1 MIPFV
6 YQNYDE
12 NNTYNIDDWQRVQ
25 DFDEFREKVIELK
38 NPSVMSNKLD
48 EYRRNYEK
56 VLLSKEGYYEIFAH
70 KMNKVFA

>member
-38 NPSVMSNKLD
+38 NPSVMADKLD
-48 EYRRNYEK
+48 EYRRITKRFCYPK
-56 VLLSKEGYYEIFAH
+56 KDTMKSLLTK
-70 KMNKVFA
+70 

>member
-25 DFDEFREKVIELK
+25 DFDEFREKVMELK
-38 NPSVMSNKLD
+38 NPSVMADKLS
-48 EYRRNYEK
+48 EYRKNYEK